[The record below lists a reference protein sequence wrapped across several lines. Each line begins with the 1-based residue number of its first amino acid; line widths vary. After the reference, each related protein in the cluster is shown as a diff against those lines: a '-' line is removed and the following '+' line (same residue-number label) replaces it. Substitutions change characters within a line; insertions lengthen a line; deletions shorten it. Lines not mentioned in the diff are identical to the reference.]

1 MNDYVSM
8 YSMYVRTVFM
18 YGMSCVS
25 SSTMHVSERYIL
37 NTNSGT
43 SFVFLK
49 CIPFYKINEISKESN
64 AFCVCVFNQV
74 DVWTQKFI
82 FVHVLYVE
90 KHVLIR
96 FTFQAYCHLSK
107 SHMAARGVIEN

>member
-1 MNDYVSM
+1 MNDYVCK
-8 YSMYVRTVFM
+8 YVQYVCMYVRTVFM

-25 SSTMHVSERYIL
+25 SSTMPVSKRYSL

-43 SFVFLK
+43 YYYYFLNAFL
-49 CIPFYKINEISKESN
+49 FYKINETSEESN
-64 AFCVCVFNQV
+64 AFCVCVFKRVNV
-74 DVWTQKFI
+74 CTQKFI

-107 SHMAARGVIEN
+107 SHMAA